1 MVDKD
6 MSEINALNDVF
17 PESDVL
23 LCWYHV
29 LQVRH
34 FFPLKY
40 CILIHNVNDTCII
53 RYICPGSQ
61 AIVRWLMKSD
71 SSVSGPQ
78 RSSIRKEIIDYFK
91 KMKACP
97 MVFEFYILM
106 VVLYGYNMYT

>member
-40 CILIHNVNDTCII
+40 I
-53 RYICPGSQ
+53 
-61 AIVRWLMKSD
+61 D
-71 SSVSGPQ
+71 S
-78 RSSIRKEIIDYFK
+78 
-91 KMKACP
+91 
-97 MVFEFYILM
+97 
-106 VVLYGYNMYT
+106 